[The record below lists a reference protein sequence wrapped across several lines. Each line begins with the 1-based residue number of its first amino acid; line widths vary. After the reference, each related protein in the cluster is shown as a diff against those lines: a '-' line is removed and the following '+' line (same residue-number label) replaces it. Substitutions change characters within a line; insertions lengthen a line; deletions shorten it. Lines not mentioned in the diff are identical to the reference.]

1 MDMRLIFLISF
12 VISIIVFSYLA
23 RKLYQER
30 GTERWMKV
38 SHIILLVLG
47 FLMLLNGFLF
57 EESVMKIFGLASVS
71 AAASLFLMHY
81 IESENRVKRILEAIF
96 SAISLGIIT
105 YGYFITRSLILGV
118 TTLFIV
124 VMFLVALILSHFL
137 PKARSHIR
145 LRKNG

>member
-1 MDMRLIFLISF
+1 
-12 VISIIVFSYLA
+12 
-23 RKLYQER
+23 
-30 GTERWMKV
+30 MKV

-47 FLMLLNGFLF
+47 FLMLLDGFLF
-57 EESVMKIFGLASVS
+57 EESVMKIFGLATVS
-71 AAASLFLMHY
+71 AAASLFFMH

-118 TTLFIV
+118 ATLFIF
-124 VMFLVALILSHFL
+124 VMFLVALILSYFL
-137 PKARSHIR
+137 PKARPHIR

>member
-12 VISIIVFSYLA
+12 IISIIIFSYLA

-30 GTERWMKV
+30 SAELWVKV

-47 FLMLLNGFLF
+47 FLMLLDGFLF
-57 EESVMKIFGLASVS
+57 EESVMKIFGLATVS
-71 AAASLFLMHY
+71 AAASLFFMH

-118 TTLFIV
+118 ATLFIF
-124 VMFLVALILSHFL
+124 VMFLVALILSYFL
-137 PKARSHIR
+137 PKARPHIR

>member
-118 TTLFIV
+118 TTLFIF

>member
-12 VISIIVFSYLA
+12 IISIIIFSYLA

-30 GTERWMKV
+30 SAELWVKV

-47 FLMLLNGFLF
+47 FLMLLDGFLF
-57 EESVMKIFGLASVS
+57 EESVMKIFGLATVS
-71 AAASLFLMHY
+71 AAASLFFMH

-118 TTLFIV
+118 ATLF
-124 VMFLVALILSHFL
+124 
-137 PKARSHIR
+137 
-145 LRKNG
+145 